1 MLNKIR
7 KRYQTSRMI
16 RNAIDTYPDGICF
29 SKPNGRVVL
38 ANKVFNSLCRRL
50 TGHSI
55 TNASDMWQELE
66 DIASIDPAED
76 DRNEL
81 MLRLASGE
89 IWRFRKKQLEVD
101 KEHVLQIEAT
111 DVTELA
117 ELQNRL
123 AENNRRVSELHG
135 RQRELLKNI
144 VQNNL
149 DNEMLNAKIRI
160 HDEFGRL
167 LIMTKNAL
175 DGNASP
181 TDAETLRRGWI
192 EAVAAMENAAAQQPA
207 RQQSPREE
215 LVRVAEMIGCHV
227 EFRGTEPR
235 ERKALLLLYAAV
247 REALTNAVRHAGA
260 DRLIVQIAEKDG
272 CYDVRISDNGHGG
285 ISPIREGSG
294 LTGLRKRLE
303 RERATL
309 NYDETDGLILIL
321 KIPKE

>member
-1 MLNKIR
+1 MLNNIR

-16 RNAIDTYPDGICF
+16 RNAIDTYPEGICF

-38 ANKVFNSLCRRL
+38 ANKVFNSVCRRL

-55 TNASDMWQELE
+55 TNAADMWQELE
-66 DIASIDPAED
+66 DIAGIDTTED
-76 DRNEL
+76 NRNEL
-81 MLRLASGE
+81 MLRLASGG
-89 IWRFRKKQLEVD
+89 IWRFRKKQLKMD
-101 KEHVLQIEAT
+101 NEHVLQIEAA

-123 AENNRRVSELHG
+123 AESNRRVSELHS

-175 DGNASP
+175 DGNVCR
-181 TDAETLRRGWI
+181 TDTEMIRRGWI
-192 EAVAAMENAAAQQPA
+192 EAVSAMENVTARQPV

-227 EFRGTEPR
+227 EFRGAEPE

-260 DRLIVQIAEKDG
+260 DRLIVEITEKDG
-272 CYDVRISDNGHGG
+272 YYDVRISDNGHGG
-285 ISPIREGSG
+285 TFPIREGSG

-303 RERATL
+303 QERATL
-309 NYDETDGLILIL
+309 NYDVTDGLTLIL